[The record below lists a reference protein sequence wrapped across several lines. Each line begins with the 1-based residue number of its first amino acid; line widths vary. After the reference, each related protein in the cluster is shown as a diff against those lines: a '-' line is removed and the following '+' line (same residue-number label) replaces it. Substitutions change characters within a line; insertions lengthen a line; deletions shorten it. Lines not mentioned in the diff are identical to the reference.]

1 MELYWVLVMAIL
13 IVKNGQ
19 QVIRVEES
27 KFENEAYLQNYIAEN
42 PELIPLEEI
51 HSESRNFIVTIRE
64 FGTSSGPIDIV
75 AIDNVG
81 DIYIIETKLSKN
93 ADKRKVFAQILDY
106 AAALWEEYSGNPDKF
121 VEALGID
128 TSDEVLSNITRN
140 LSDGNFKLIVAMD
153 SLDARLKT
161 LIRFLKSHSTFDVYA
176 LEFDYYNLSDDDK
189 TYEIFVPKLFG
200 VESTEKKLGTTR
212 RKWTVESFMNYVE
225 TELYAQF
232 PERAQAIKAVY
243 QHALERGW
251 NVRAGQSRGGSIN
264 LVPPNPLISDGRSIL
279 TVYAEYGTVQVSFG
293 WINDNEIGNAAASII
308 AEKLK
313 KAGMKLRSDY
323 RNRYEGIPERL
334 WVPNPRVLLE
344 IIDEITKLSEL
355 GQTLS

>member
-1 MELYWVLVMAIL
+1 MTIL
-13 IVKNGQ
+13 IIKNGQ
-19 QVIRVEES
+19 MVIRVDES
-27 KFENEAYLQNYIAEN
+27 NFENEIYLQNYIAEN

-64 FGTSSGPIDIV
+64 FGTSSGPIDII

-93 ADKRKVFAQILDY
+93 ADKRKVLAQILDY

-121 VEALGID
+121 VEVLGID

-140 LSDGNFKLIVAMD
+140 LSEGNFKLIVAMD
-153 SLDARLKT
+153 SLDTRLKT

-176 LEFDYYNLSDDDK
+176 LEFDYYKLSDDDK

-212 RKWTVESFMNYVE
+212 KKWTVESFMNYVE
-225 TELYAQF
+225 TELHAQF
-232 PERAQAIKAVY
+232 PERAKAIKVIY
-243 QHALERGW
+243 QHAREKRW
-251 NVRAGQSRGGSIN
+251 VIRAGQSRGGSIN

-279 TVYAEYGTVQVSFG
+279 TVYAEYGAIQVSFG
-293 WINDNEIGNAAASII
+293 WINNNDIGNVVADII
-308 AEKLK
+308 AKKLLE
-313 KAGMKLRSDY
+313 AEFDLPSEY
-323 RNRYEGIPERL
+323 RGRYVGIPEEF
-334 WVPNPRVLLE
+334 WVPNPKLILE
-344 IIDEITKLSEL
+344 IIDEITKLATSKD
-355 GQTLS
+355 